1 MLNLAL
7 HCFAFYVWYAGPIDI
22 LRHSDNLLQDCKVLQ
37 DFIIDCM
44 KDSLYWLTSDILGFP
59 FTISPFYATGGVSF
73 ILVLQL
79 WYGGMRVVYH
89 DVQVFVL
96 QEVADTMIKQTSLGH
111 LKCWPLWAVDEKLIS
126 ILAVV
131 GHKVIFLDQAKGQD
145 VSYSLGVIL
154 ERIGISE
161 EVTYFVG
168 VCHS

>member
-1 MLNLAL
+1 M
-7 HCFAFYVWYAGPIDI
+7 V
-22 LRHSDNLLQDCKVLQ
+22 
-37 DFIIDCM
+37 
-44 KDSLYWLTSDILGFP
+44 
-59 FTISPFYATGGVSF
+59 
-73 ILVLQL
+73 
-79 WYGGMRVVYH
+79 
-89 DVQVFVL
+89 
-96 QEVADTMIKQTSLGH
+96 KQTSLGH
-111 LKCWPLWAVDEKLIS
+111 LKCWTLWAVDEKLIS